1 LQIIRKCKPWLLPD
15 YNKHYLNCLVLK
27 AKSATMF
34 SFLKKD
40 PVKQLENK
48 RKKLLEEAMHIQR
61 SGDLKLYA
69 VKMEA
74 IDKLEKEIEALRK

>member
-1 LQIIRKCKPWLLPD
+1 MNIQTVSLLYFKTQVP
-15 YNKHYLNCLVLK
+15 
-27 AKSATMF
+27 MF

-40 PVKQLENK
+40 PISNLENK